1 MEALLTRIAATDDAD
16 PSLLIRLI
24 DTLRPGKK
32 DPLTQ
37 AGNNVMALCY
47 LLEQNP
53 ALRAGLRDH
62 LLRIIATRKQS
73 HLYADTGIF
82 SGTDFMAEAKQRLAW
97 KILPAAINDNYLKDV
112 FGQLFPRHDDWEW
125 ISALDDDTWTRLLR
139 ALHFDE
145 RDNTAILVN
154 PVLEIL
160 EALTTLSHRMT
171 GLGLENELTRILP
184 AIEQYG
190 SPFLGLNE
198 EISDYVRERREQLT
212 GHRLECSDDKQA
224 RVLIAQCRDSLQKV
238 RKHASSTGVSI
249 SLTQLLVRISQML
262 SRIELLLS
270 LLESCDDER
279 HRVIVQLFKEL
290 VTADNRKYSLR
301 DLFSTHTELLALL
314 VTENAG
320 QTGEHYVTTSRSG
333 YFGMLRSG
341 MGAGLIVGFMA
352 MIKVL
357 TGKLALAPL
366 GAAFL
371 YSMNYSLGFMLIH
384 VLHFTIATKQP
395 AMTASRIAASIS
407 ETQKGKEQ
415 SLDSLAELCMN
426 VFRTQFIAILGNV
439 ALSIPTAYVI
449 AWAWL
454 LITGTHLASPDK
466 VAHLTH
472 DLNPIESLAIF
483 HAAIAGGCLFLAGLI
498 SGYYDNKCLYNRI
511 PERLQQR
518 FFLQRLLGQERLTR
532 FSHYIGNNLGAL
544 AGNFYFGIMLGSMG
558 TIGFILGLPLDIRH
572 ITFSSAYFSFA
583 LVGSDHQLP
592 LHTILMS
599 LAGVAAIG
607 MTNLLVSFALA
618 LMVALKSR
626 RVRYRQWWPLTVLIV
641 TRFLKQ
647 PHLFFWPARE
657 PREDASSP
665 SSQH

>member
-1 MEALLTRIAATDDAD
+1 MEDLLVRIAASDDAD
-16 PSLLIRLI
+16 VSLLARLI
-24 DTLRPGKK
+24 SDIRP
-32 DPLTQ
+32 DDSEDLDQ
-37 AGNNVMALCY
+37 AGNNLLALCY
-47 LLEQNP
+47 LLEQHP
-53 ALRAGLRDH
+53 SLRASLRSY
-62 LLRIIATRKQS
+62 LLRIIAARKQS

-82 SGTDFMAEAKQRLAW
+82 PGTEFMAEAKQRLAW
-97 KILPAAINDNYLKDV
+97 KVLPPAINDGYLKDV
-112 FGQLFPRHDDWEW
+112 FGLLFPRRDDWEW
-125 ISALDDDTWTRLLR
+125 IGGLDDSAWIRLLQ

-145 RDNTAILVN
+145 LTDTSILQK

-171 GLGLENELTRILP
+171 GLGLENELTRIHP
-184 AIEQYG
+184 AIEQHG

-198 EISDYVRERREQLT
+198 EIATYVREYHALLMGQRSER
-212 GHRLECSDDKQA
+212 SDEKQA
-224 RVLIAQCRDSLQKV
+224 LVLIAQCRDTLQNV
-238 RKHASSTGVSI
+238 RKHAANTGVSI
-249 SLTQLLVRISQML
+249 SLTQLLVRIRQML
-262 SRIELLLS
+262 ARIERLLT
-270 LLESCDDER
+270 LLESVGDTR
-279 HRVIVQLFKEL
+279 HQAIVQLFKEL

-320 QTGEHYVTTSRSG
+320 HTGEHYVTTTRKE

-352 MIKVL
+352 MLKVL
-357 TGKLALAPL
+357 AGKLSLAPL
-366 GAAFL
+366 AAAFV
-371 YSMNYSLGFMLIH
+371 YSMNYSLGFMLVH

-415 SLDSLAELCMN
+415 SLDGLADLCVN
-426 VFRTQFIAILGNV
+426 VFRTQFIAIIGNV
-439 ALSIPTAYVI
+439 ALSIPTAYAI
-449 AWAWL
+449 AWVWL
-454 LITGTHLASPDK
+454 WSTGEHLASPDK
-466 VAHLTH
+466 VNLLVHELS
-472 DLNPIESLAIF
+472 PIESLAIF
-483 HAAIAGGCLFLAGLI
+483 HAAIAGVCLFLSGLI

-518 FFLQRLLGQERLTR
+518 PLLQRLLGQERLVR
-532 FSHYIGNNLGAL
+532 FSGYIGNNLGAL
-544 AGNFYFGIMLGSMG
+544 AGNFYFGLMLGSMG

-592 LHTILMS
+592 VQTILIS

-607 MTNLLVSFALA
+607 MTNLIVSFSLA

-626 RVRYRQWWPLTVLIV
+626 RVRYRQWWPLAVLI
-641 TRFLKQ
+641 TKRFLKQ
-647 PHLFFWPARE
+647 PRLFFWPAKESRNG
-657 PREDASSP
+657 DGQTV
-665 SSQH
+665 SQD